1 MQNSIWTRLV
11 LGLALL
17 VTPLAAWAA
26 TSYADAE
33 KEVVAAGQTLDTFV
47 ADPDMNWFRAH
58 AKEAKGLL
66 ICSKVVKAGFIIG
79 GSGGRCV
86 FVAKQGKTWNGPAF
100 YSVGTASAG
109 FQAGIQESA
118 IIGLV
123 MTQKAADSLMSKEFK
138 VGGEA
143 SAAAGPVGVGTA
155 STPSSDIIYYSR
167 SKGLYGGVDVSGAV
181 IKPSE
186 DYNNAFYG
194 KEVSPIDII
203 VKGSAHI
210 PAATPALLTKVEK
223 LYAGK

>member
-1 MQNSIWTRLV
+1 MRNFTWRASILM
-11 LGLALL
+11 LI
-17 VTPLAAWAA
+17 LAAVSFPVVAD
-26 TSYADAE
+26 TSHAE
-33 KEVVAAGQTLDTFV
+33 AQEEVVAAGKTLDTFI

-58 AKEAKGLL
+58 GKDAKGLF
-66 ICSKVVKAGFIIG
+66 ICSKVVKAGFIFG

-109 FQAGIQESA
+109 FQAGIQSSE
-118 IIGLV
+118 IVGLV
-123 MTQKAADSLMSKEFK
+123 MTQKALDSLMSSEFK
-138 VGGEA
+138 VGGEV
-143 SAAAGPVGVGTA
+143 SAAAGPVGTGKGGNLGA
-155 STPSSDIIYYSR
+155 DIIYYSR

-186 DYNNAFYG
+186 DYNKAYYG
-194 KEVSPIDII
+194 KDASPMDII
-203 VKGSAHI
+203 VHGSVHI